1 MEGVTGTPVTAG
13 TTRGLKW
20 SPGSAGTSGAP
31 RPCAP
36 GPQPGVLGGGGGF
49 GGGAQRVGFQSLLG
63 ASPLSVVN
71 QFRGTGGKNC
81 RLKVASVKT
90 DSEPSLWQFVHQG
103 PLGANCDLVNVSHL
117 CRGRRGRGETS
128 VNQNPLLHQTQTKEH
143 TGAFGCASLLW
154 RSQSFPKKF
163 FIGRKEIPALA
174 ELQRGV

>member
-117 CRGRRGRGETS
+117 CRGRGGGGNQCKPESPPPPDTNKGAHWSLWLCKPS
-128 VNQNPLLHQTQTKEH
+128 VAVAKLSKKILH
-143 TGAFGCASLLW
+143 W
-154 RSQSFPKKF
+154 KKRNTCP
-163 FIGRKEIPALA
+163 G
-174 ELQRGV
+174 